1 MTVSERIEQL
11 KAEALSA
18 VSSSVSTA
26 DLEDVRVRFL
36 GRSAELTEIK
46 KSIGSLLPEERKEVG
61 RSSNLA
67 SREIEAALGSRTKE
81 VAVREREER
90 LEAEAVDITLPGVP
104 FQRGHLHPS
113 QIVIDDVVDF
123 FVGLGYRVAEGPE
136 VETDYYNFTALGI
149 PPGHPAR
156 TMQDTFFVDDGLVLR
171 TQTSPMQI
179 RTMLAQEPP
188 VYVVCPGRT
197 YRRDSDPTHTPMF
210 HQVEGLAVDRG
221 LTLGHLKGTLAAM
234 ARYVFGDD
242 VEIRLRPSYFQYT
255 EPSVELDVSCFVCG
269 GTDPGC
275 KVCKGAGWLEM
286 LGAGMVDPGVLEEVG
301 YDPEEYTG
309 YAFGMGPDRMAMV
322 KYDVPDLRLFF
333 EGDLFSLRSQEI
345 DGVYNLGVT
354 EGEVLVGEVLE
365 FGPHPDADRL
375 HVGKVDLGGSEV
387 QIVAGAP
394 NPYPGARVPVVLPG
408 SVMADGT
415 KLRKAKLRGLESY
428 GMMMS
433 ERELGISADHDGI
446 LLLDEAHLVGRPVA
460 DYFPVGETVLDIDVT
475 PNRPDLWGMIGVAR
489 ELAAIL
495 QTNYRVPEISY
506 ETDGEPT
513 GTYGLR
519 VE

>member
-11 KAEALSA
+11 KTEALSA

-67 SREIEAALGSRTKE
+67 SLEIEAALGSRTEE
-81 VAVREREER
+81 VAAREREER
-90 LEAEAVDITLPGVP
+90 LRAEAVDVTLPGTP

-179 RTMLAQEPP
+179 RTMLSQEPP

-210 HQVEGLAVDRG
+210 HQVEGLAVDRS

-234 ARYVFGDD
+234 ARHVFGEE
-242 VEIRLRPSYFQYT
+242 VEIRLRPSYFQFT
-255 EPSVELDVSCFVCG
+255 EPSVEMDVSCFVCG
-269 GTDPGC
+269 GADPGC

-322 KYDVPDLRLFF
+322 KYGVPDLRLFF
-333 EGDLFSLRSQEI
+333 EGDLRFLRQ
-345 DGVYNLGVT
+345 
-354 EGEVLVGEVLE
+354 
-365 FGPHPDADRL
+365 F
-375 HVGKVDLGGSEV
+375 
-387 QIVAGAP
+387 
-394 NPYPGARVPVVLPG
+394 
-408 SVMADGT
+408 
-415 KLRKAKLRGLESY
+415 
-428 GMMMS
+428 
-433 ERELGISADHDGI
+433 
-446 LLLDEAHLVGRPVA
+446 
-460 DYFPVGETVLDIDVT
+460 
-475 PNRPDLWGMIGVAR
+475 
-489 ELAAIL
+489 
-495 QTNYRVPEISY
+495 
-506 ETDGEPT
+506 
-513 GTYGLR
+513 
-519 VE
+519 

>member
-11 KAEALSA
+11 KIEALSD
-18 VSSSVSTA
+18 VSSSASTA

-46 KSIGSLLPEERKEVG
+46 KSIGTLSPEERKEVG

-67 SREIEAALGSRTKE
+67 SLEIEAALGSKTEE
-81 VAVREREER
+81 VAAREQEER
-90 LEAEAVDITLPGVP
+90 LRAEAVDVTLPGTP

-113 QIVIDDVVDF
+113 QMMIDEVVDF

-234 ARYVFGDD
+234 ARHVFGDD
-242 VEIRLRPSYFQYT
+242 VEIRLRPSYFQFT
-255 EPSVELDVSCFVCG
+255 EPSVEMDVSCFVCG

-322 KYDVPDLRLFF
+322 KYGVPDLRLFF
-333 EGDLFSLRSQEI
+333 EGDLRFLRQ
-345 DGVYNLGVT
+345 
-354 EGEVLVGEVLE
+354 
-365 FGPHPDADRL
+365 F
-375 HVGKVDLGGSEV
+375 
-387 QIVAGAP
+387 
-394 NPYPGARVPVVLPG
+394 
-408 SVMADGT
+408 
-415 KLRKAKLRGLESY
+415 
-428 GMMMS
+428 
-433 ERELGISADHDGI
+433 
-446 LLLDEAHLVGRPVA
+446 
-460 DYFPVGETVLDIDVT
+460 
-475 PNRPDLWGMIGVAR
+475 
-489 ELAAIL
+489 
-495 QTNYRVPEISY
+495 
-506 ETDGEPT
+506 
-513 GTYGLR
+513 
-519 VE
+519 